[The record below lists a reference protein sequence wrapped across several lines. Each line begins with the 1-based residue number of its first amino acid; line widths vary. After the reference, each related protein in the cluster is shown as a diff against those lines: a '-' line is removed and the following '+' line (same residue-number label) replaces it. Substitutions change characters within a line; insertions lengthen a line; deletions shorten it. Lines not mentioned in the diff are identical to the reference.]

1 MARIFHEPFRH
12 EVALQFEA
20 TLSELQEQFP
30 SEESLKIDLH
40 CHDHHSSEP
49 DELWGRLLRLPET
62 WLKTS
67 DLLRTL
73 REQGTDAITVTN
85 HNNARSCWELLEE
98 GIDVLPGAEF
108 TCRFPEYDLHVHVLC
123 YGFTPTQE
131 SELLA
136 RRKNIYQFLDCARAA
151 DLPCILPHPLYLD
164 PRRKLPGMELFEKLA
179 LMFNYFEVLNGQRDV
194 WQNLLT
200 ATWIR
205 QVDEESLA
213 QWSRKHD
220 IPLERY
226 NCRASKSMTGGSD
239 DHCGI
244 FAGTS
249 GTFLRVPRLAERRK
263 REAMSQLA
271 LEGLRLGVSAPYGTA
286 SVEEKLNLAFLG
298 YFCQLASHIEDP
310 GLIRMFLH
318 RGTLKDKLSCLA
330 IGNTLLELRRHK
342 FTMRFIDAFQRA
354 VAGKKP
360 AWSSRLAV
368 PKDYRPLLKTAV
380 ELARTRK
387 QAPWEMGL
395 VFRRGLQ
402 ESFTHLNRLMG
413 KRLRKKAKEFREH
426 HQTNKQSF
434 HDLLNGLEFPLHVR
448 SLFQSQEGKERR
460 QSSLGAW
467 LDQISAPFLI
477 SAMLAASRFAATRV
491 LFRSRPFLET
501 FAEHLGLHRHPR
513 RLLWLTDS
521 LEDRNGVSTALQAML
536 AYVRERDLPID
547 FLVCDDFDL
556 SDNHL
561 HRVKAIECFSISQLS
576 EQPIRVPDLM
586 AIQEIFQ
593 HGGYDRIL
601 CSTELL
607 MGPVALFLK
616 AAFCVP
622 AHFFMHTDWLDYA
635 NRVTSVDRRGQ
646 DRLRRLLRFFY
657 RQFDGVFVLNSEHRE
672 WLSGATM
679 GLNPAAVQQ
688 TAHWVSCPAPEDD
701 AFEELMA
708 EKMRAGASKK
718 LLFAG
723 RLSEEKGVGELVEVL
738 RVLRDSQLRDS
749 QPGLHMEFAG
759 TGPLEGRLREL
770 LPEAIFHGWVSQKKL
785 VELYSQADLF
795 VFPSTFDT
803 FGCSVLEALACGLPV
818 AAYDR
823 KGPKDMITA
832 ECGYLVRNQSELI
845 AAIERHLALPDPL
858 PMRRAARARA
868 AQYSRE
874 TIMTA
879 LLAQL
884 GLSSSQSIAT
894 RLEAMEHATP
904 QLVQT

>member
-1 MARIFHEPFRH
+1 
-12 EVALQFEA
+12 
-20 TLSELQEQFP
+20 
-30 SEESLKIDLH
+30 
-40 CHDHHSSEP
+40 
-49 DELWGRLLRLPET
+49 
-62 WLKTS
+62 
-67 DLLRTL
+67 
-73 REQGTDAITVTN
+73 VTN

-123 YGFTPTQE
+123 YGFTPAQE
-131 SELLA
+131 GELLA
-136 RRKNIYQFLDCARAA
+136 RRKNIYQFLDCARAS

-164 PRRKLPGMELFEKLA
+164 PRRKLPGLELFEKLA
-179 LMFNYFEVLNGQRDV
+179 LLFNHFEVLNGQRDV

-200 ATWIR
+200 ATWLR
-205 QVDEESLA
+205 QVDDERLA
-213 QWSRKHD
+213 HWSRKHD
-220 IPLERY
+220 IPLDRY
-226 NCRASKSMTGGSD
+226 NCRANKSMTGGSD

-263 REAMSQLA
+263 KEAMSLLA
-271 LEGLRLGVSAPYGTA
+271 LEGLRLGVSAPYGTT

-380 ELARTRK
+380 DLARTRK
-387 QAPWEMGL
+387 HAPWEMGL

-413 KRLRKKAKEFREH
+413 KRLRKKASQFREH
-426 HQTNKQSF
+426 HQTTKQSF
-434 HDLLNGLEFPLHVR
+434 HDLLNGLEFPLQVR
-448 SLFQSQEGKERR
+448 SLFQSQEGKGRS
-460 QSSLGAW
+460 QTSLGAW

-491 LFRSRPFLET
+491 LFRSRPFLES

-622 AHFFMHTDWLDYA
+622 AHFFMHTDWL
-635 NRVTSVDRRGQ
+635 
-646 DRLRRLLRFFY
+646 LRFFY

-672 WLSGATM
+672 WLSGPTM
-679 GLNPAAVQQ
+679 GLDPAAVQQ
-688 TAHWVSCPAPEDD
+688 TAHWVSCQAPADGL
-701 AFEELMA
+701 FEELMA
-708 EKMRAGASKK
+708 NKARCGEPKK

-749 QPGLHMEFAG
+749 QPGIQMEFAG
-759 TGPLEGRLREL
+759 TGPLEGRLQEL
-770 LPEAIFHGWVSQKKL
+770 LPEAVFHGWVSQDRL
-785 VELYSQADLF
+785 VELYCQADLF

-818 AAYDR
+818 VAYDR
-823 KGPKDMITA
+823 KGPRDMITA
-832 ECGYLVRNQSELI
+832 ECGYLVRNRRELI

-874 TIMTA
+874 TIMA
-879 LLAQL
+879 ELMAKL
-884 GLSSSQSIAT
+884 GLPSTARNDSP
-894 RLEAMEHATP
+894 LEAAEHAAP
-904 QLVQT
+904 QLVQA